1 MKWTAAVFV
10 SFLATSNAFS
20 VGGSD
25 GRLSKTVISSAVDE
39 SVITDSSSGASTQD
53 PLLIR
58 AAKGQKVERTPVWM
72 MRQAGRHIKEYRDLC
87 KKYPTFR
94 QRSEIPEVAVEVSLQ
109 PWRNY
114 KTDGCILFSD
124 ILTPLPGVGCEFTI
138 DEKLGPIMD
147 PIRSWDD
154 LKKMKPIDP
163 SEAAPFVAETLK
175 ILRQEVGPETAV
187 LGFVGCPYTLATY
200 MVEGKTSKEYLEIKK
215 MAFNEPKLLHAMLQN
230 LADSIGDYALYQ
242 IENGAQLIQ
251 IFDSW
256 AGHLSPRDY
265 EEFAAPYQKQIL
277 DKIKANYPDIPTV
290 TYIKHSGAL
299 IERMAKTGVDVVSL
313 DWTVDMAE
321 GRERIANGRKAAGL
335 KGPGG
340 VQGNLDPGILL
351 SNHETIKERA
361 EEILKKA
368 GPTGHVMN
376 LGHGIEACTPEENAH
391 FFIETVRNFRHEE

>member
-1 MKWTAAVFV
+1 M
-10 SFLATSNAFS
+10 
-20 VGGSD
+20 
-25 GRLSKTVISSAVDE
+25 SAVDE
-39 SVITDSSSGASTQD
+39 AVTKESKKDDAATKD

-58 AAKGQKVERTPVWM
+58 AARGEKTERTPVWM

-114 KTDGCILFSD
+114 QTDGCILFSD
-124 ILTPLPGVGCEFTI
+124 ILTPLPGVGFDFTI
-138 DEKLGPIMD
+138 DEKLGPVMD
-147 PIRSWDD
+147 PIKNWDD
-154 LKKMKPIDP
+154 MKKMHPIDP
-163 SEAAPFVAETLK
+163 SSAAPFVAETLK
-175 ILRQEVGPETAV
+175 MLRDEVGPETAV

-215 MAFNEPKLLHAMLQN
+215 MAFNEPKLLHAILQN

-265 EEFAAPYQKQIL
+265 DEFAAPYQKQIL
-277 DKIKANYPDIPTV
+277 NKIKKHHPEIPTV
-290 TYIKHSGAL
+290 VYIKHSGAL
-299 IERMAKTGVDVVSL
+299 IERMAGTGVDVVSL

-321 GRERIANGRKAAGL
+321 GRERIAKGRKSAGL
-335 KGPGG
+335 DGPGG
-340 VQGNLDPGILL
+340 VQGNLDPGVLFA
-351 SNHETIKERA
+351 NHDTITERA

-368 GPTGHVMN
+368 GNTGHVMN
-376 LGHGIEACTPEENAH
+376 LGHGIEANTPEENAH
-391 FFIETVRNFRHEE
+391 HFIQTIRNFRHED